1 MTKSPFD
8 WNTGEP
14 SIFAA
19 KGPQQKEF
27 NRTNANRSIA
37 QTRLEPRPSYLVSDS
52 VYLAQP
58 KPLRRFK

>member
-14 SIFAA
+14 SIFAV
-19 KGPQQKEF
+19 KGPQQQDF
-27 NRTNANRSIA
+27 NRTNVNRSAA

-52 VYLAQP
+52 VYLQQP